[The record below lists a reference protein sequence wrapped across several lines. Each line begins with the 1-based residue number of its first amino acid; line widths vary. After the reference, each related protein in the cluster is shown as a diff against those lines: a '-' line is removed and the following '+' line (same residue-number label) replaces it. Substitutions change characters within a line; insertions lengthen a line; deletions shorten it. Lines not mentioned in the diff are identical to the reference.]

1 MAAPT
6 SGSSGLTEAEAAERL
21 QRRGR
26 TTSRTGRSYASI
38 IWANTFNLP
47 NVVLGI
53 IGAVTLMVGEA
64 ADALFLGIVVLNAV
78 LGSVQE
84 IRAKHALE
92 RLSALV
98 RPFARVIRSGVER
111 QVAAAEVVES
121 DLVHLQPGDQVVAD
135 GTLLSEDHLELDE
148 SVLTG
153 ESQPVRRSAGE
164 VVRSG
169 AFIVDGS
176 GLATVTAVGSE
187 SYAEQIAGTARI
199 FRHSASPFQQ
209 GLRRL
214 ILALLAVAIP
224 TALLLMAALW
234 IREVPFPQALQAVV
248 AAVAGMVPEG
258 LVLLT
263 SVAYVT
269 GALKMSRRGVLTQQ
283 LNALES
289 LASADTL
296 CLDKTGTLTE
306 GRLRLVMLVPAKGTD
321 ESKLEALLGR
331 YAASSSVRNATL
343 EAIAT
348 ALPRP
353 ASTTDGQIPFSSRW
367 KWSAIRQDGSTTVIG
382 APELF
387 PLADLENE
395 ASTES
400 AHGRR
405 VLAVAGT
412 TATLEGID
420 PRQGMPPGLTPL
432 GLAVFGEELRGDA
445 DQTVRFFKDQDVEL
459 KVISGD
465 APATVAAIALDVG
478 IPVSAPPLDGRALPT
493 DDAEMTSLVERSS
506 VVGRITPDGKKRVVE
521 GLRNAGRY
529 VGMVGDGVNDVPAL
543 KASQVAIAQGSG
555 AQMARTVADMV
566 LVNGEFSAVP
576 RLVGEGRQI
585 LRNLQRV
592 SKLYATK
599 CLFTALLTLTIGLA
613 PIAFPLLPRQ
623 LTLANLFTTGI
634 SATVLALAPSR
645 GPWKMDDYLKQV
657 AGFALRAAMALAI
670 GVGAAYVTATAAG
683 YPLTAARSVATTA
696 LVAGFL
702 LIVWVLEAQRRRR
715 AFWVGLFCLGLLLAY
730 LAVTAIP
737 LAQTFFQLDPTP
749 AGLLLG
755 LGGMVVTGL
764 VLAIVGIRPR
774 LGHDE
779 PTTGVG

>member
-6 SGSSGLTEAEAAERL
+6 LGPSGLTEAEAAARL
-21 QRRGR
+21 GRRGR
-26 TTSRTGRSYASI
+26 AAPRTGRSYASI
-38 IWANTFNLP
+38 VWANTFNLP
-47 NVVLGI
+47 NVVLGVL
-53 IGAVTLMVGEA
+53 GVVTLAVGEA

-92 RLSALV
+92 RLSALI
-98 RPFARVIRSGVER
+98 RPFARVVRSGIER
-111 QVAAAEVVES
+111 EVAAAEVVVG

-135 GTLLSEDHLELDE
+135 GTVLSEDHLELDE

-153 ESQPVRRSAGE
+153 ESEPVRRASGE
-164 VVRSG
+164 EVRSG
-169 AFIVDGS
+169 SFVVDGS
-176 GLATVTAVGSE
+176 TLTTVTAVGTE
-187 SYAEQIAGTARI
+187 SYAEQVAGTARA
-199 FRHSASPFQQ
+199 FRHPASPFQQ
-209 GLRRL
+209 GLGRL
-214 ILALLAVAIP
+214 ILALLGVAIP
-224 TALLLMAALW
+224 TALVLMVALW
-234 IREVPFPQALQAVV
+234 IRDVPFPDALQAVV
-248 AAVAGMVPEG
+248 AAMAGMVPEG

-306 GRLRLVMLVPAKGTD
+306 GRLRLVTLVPAQGTE
-321 ESKLEALLGR
+321 ESDLGVRLGR
-331 YAASSSVRNATL
+331 YAASSSLRNATL

-348 ALPRP
+348 ALPQP
-353 ASTTDGQIPFSSRW
+353 ASLTEGQIPFSSRW
-367 KWSAIRQDGSTTVIG
+367 KWSAIRQDGATTVIG

-387 PLADLENE
+387 PLAALEEE
-395 ASTES
+395 ATRES
-400 AHGRR
+400 ANGRR
-405 VLAVAGT
+405 VLAVAGS
-412 TATLEGID
+412 AASLDGVD
-420 PRQGMPPGLTPL
+420 PRVGMPPDLTTL

-445 DQTVRFFKDQDVEL
+445 DQTVRFFTEQDVEL

-465 APATVAAIALDVG
+465 APATVASIASDVG
-478 IPVSAPPLDGRALPT
+478 IPVSSPPLDGRNLPI
-493 DDAEMTSLVERSS
+493 DDAEMISLIERTS
-506 VVGRITPDGKKRVVE
+506 VVGRITPDGKRRVVE
-521 GLRNAGRY
+521 GLRSAGRY

-599 CLFTALLTLTIGLA
+599 CLFTALLTLTVGLA
-613 PIAFPLLPRQ
+613 PLAFPLLPRQ

-645 GPWKMDDYLKQV
+645 GPWKMDDYLRQV
-657 AGFALRAAMALAI
+657 AGFAIRAAVALAL
-670 GVGAAYVTATAAG
+670 GVGAAYVTATALG
-683 YPLTAARSVATTA
+683 YPLAAARSVATTA

-702 LIVWVLEAQRRRR
+702 LIVWVLEAQERRR
-715 AFWVGLFCLGLLLAY
+715 ALWVGLFCLTLLLAY

-737 LAQTFFQLDPTP
+737 LAQQFFQLDPSP
-749 AGLLLG
+749 AGLMLG
-755 LGGMVVTGL
+755 LGGMVVTGIA
-764 VLAIVGIRPR
+764 LAILGIRPKLR
-774 LGHDE
+774 HE
-779 PTTGVG
+779 PEAATG

>member
-1 MAAPT
+1 MAPPT
-6 SGSSGLTEAEAAERL
+6 PSGLTEVEAAARL
-21 QRRGR
+21 GGRRR
-26 TTSRTGRSYASI
+26 PASRTGRSYASI

-47 NVVLGI
+47 NVVLGVL
-53 IGAVTLMVGEA
+53 GLVTIAVGEA

-84 IRAKHALE
+84 IRAKLALE
-92 RLSALV
+92 RLSALI
-98 RPFARVIRSGVER
+98 RPFARVVRSGVER
-111 QVAAAEVVES
+111 EVAAAEVVVG
-121 DLVHLQPGDQVVAD
+121 DLVRLQPGDQVVAD
-135 GTLLSEDHLELDE
+135 GTVLSEDHLELDE

-153 ESQPVRRSAGE
+153 ESEPVRRTPGE
-164 VVRSG
+164 EVRSG
-169 AFIVDGS
+169 SFVVDGS
-176 GLATVTAVGSE
+176 GLATVTAVGTD
-187 SYAEQIAGTARI
+187 SYAEQVAGTARA
-199 FRHSASPFQQ
+199 FRHPASPFQQ
-209 GLRRL
+209 GLGRL
-214 ILALLAVAIP
+214 ILALLAVAVP
-224 TALLLMAALW
+224 TALVLLLALW
-234 IREVPFPQALQAVV
+234 LRDVPFPEALQALV

-258 LVLLT
+258 LILLT

-306 GRLRLVMLVPAKGTD
+306 GRLRLVTLVAAVGTD
-321 ESKLEALLGR
+321 ESELGTLLGR
-331 YAASSSVRNATL
+331 YAASSSLRNATL

-348 ALPRP
+348 ALPQP
-353 ASTTDGQIPFSSRW
+353 ASLTESQIPFSSRW
-367 KWSAIRQDGSTTVIG
+367 KWSAIRQDGATTVIG

-387 PLADLENE
+387 PLADLVDE
-395 ASTES
+395 ATNES

-412 TATLEGID
+412 SASLDGVD
-420 PRQGMPPGLTPL
+420 PITGMPPDLITL

-445 DQTVRFFKDQDVEL
+445 DQTVRFFNEQDVEL

-465 APATVAAIALDVG
+465 APATVAAIASDVG
-478 IPVSAPPLDGRALPT
+478 IQSSAPPLDGRTLPK
-493 DDAEMTSLVERSS
+493 DDAEMISLMERAS
-506 VVGRITPDGKKRVVE
+506 VVGRITPEGKKRVVE
-521 GLRNAGRY
+521 ALRNAGRY

-599 CLFTALLTLTIGLA
+599 CLFTALLTLTVGLA

-645 GPWKMDDYLKQV
+645 GPWKMNDYLRQV
-657 AGFALRAAMALAI
+657 AGFAIRAAAALAL
-670 GVGAAYVTATAAG
+670 GVGAAYVTATLNG
-683 YPLTAARSVATTA
+683 YPLAAARSVATTA

-702 LIVWVLEAQRRRR
+702 LIVWVLEAQQRRR
-715 AFWVGLFCLGLLLAY
+715 ALWVGLFCLTLLIAY

-737 LAQTFFQLDPTP
+737 LAQRFFQLDPSP
-749 AGLLLG
+749 AALLLG

-764 VLAIVGIRPR
+764 ALLILGIRPR
-774 LGHDE
+774 LGDE
-779 PTTGVG
+779 PAAGTA

>member
-6 SGSSGLTEAEAAERL
+6 LGPSGLTEAEAAERL
-21 QRRGR
+21 GRRGR
-26 TTSRTGRSYASI
+26 SSSRSGRSYASI
-38 IWANTFNLP
+38 ISANTFNLP
-47 NVVLGI
+47 NMVLGAL
-53 IGAVTLMVGEA
+53 GALTLAVGEA
-64 ADALFLGIVVLNAV
+64 ADALFLGIVLLNAV

-84 IRAKHALE
+84 IRAKHALD

-98 RPFARVIRSGVER
+98 RPFARVVRSGVER
-111 QVAAAEVVES
+111 QVAAAEVVEG

-135 GTLLSEDHLELDE
+135 GTVLSEDQLELDE

-153 ESQPVRRSAGE
+153 ESEPLRRTTGE
-164 VVRSG
+164 AVRSG
-169 AFIVDGS
+169 SFVVDGS

-187 SYAEQIAGTARI
+187 SYAEQVAGTARA
-199 FRHSASPFQQ
+199 FRPPASPFQV
-209 GLRRL
+209 GLGRL
-214 ILALLAVAIP
+214 ILALLALAVP
-224 TALLLMAALW
+224 TALVLMVALW
-234 IREVPFPQALQAVV
+234 IRDVPFPEALQAVV

-306 GRLRLVMLVPAKGTD
+306 GRLRLVTVIPAQGT
-321 ESKLEALLGR
+321 EVSTLRALLGR
-331 YAASSSVRNATL
+331 YAASSSLRNATL

-348 ALPRP
+348 ALPQP
-353 ASTTDGQIPFSSRW
+353 ASSTEGQIPFSSRW
-367 KWSAIRQDGSTTVIG
+367 KWSAIRLDGSTTVIG

-387 PLADLENE
+387 PLADLVDE
-395 ASTES
+395 ASKES

-412 TATLEGID
+412 DATLDGVD
-420 PRQGMPPGLTPL
+420 PRVGMPPGLTPL

-445 DQTVRFFKDQDVEL
+445 DQTVRFFTEQDVEL

-465 APATVAAIALDVG
+465 APATVAAIASDVG
-478 IPVSAPPLDGRALPT
+478 IPVSSPPVDGGALPV
-493 DDAEMTSLVERSS
+493 DDGEMISLMERSS
-506 VVGRITPDGKKRVVE
+506 VVGRITPDGKRRVVE
-521 GLRNAGRY
+521 GLHQAGRF

-555 AQMARTVADMV
+555 AQMARTVSDMV

-645 GPWKMDDYLKQV
+645 GPWRMDDYLKQV
-657 AGFALRAAMALAI
+657 AGFAIRAAVALAL
-670 GVGAAYVTATAAG
+670 GVGAAYVTATATG
-683 YPLTAARSVATTA
+683 YPLSAARTVATTA

-702 LIVWVLEAQRRRR
+702 LIVWVLEAQQRRR
-715 AFWVGLFCLGLLLAY
+715 ALWVGLFCLTLFLAY
-730 LAVTAIP
+730 LAVIAIP
-737 LAQTFFQLDPTP
+737 LAQRFFQLDPSP

-755 LGGMVVTGL
+755 VGGMVVTAV
-764 VLAIVGIRPR
+764 VLAILGIRPR
-774 LGHDE
+774 LADDGS
-779 PTTGVG
+779 PVPAG